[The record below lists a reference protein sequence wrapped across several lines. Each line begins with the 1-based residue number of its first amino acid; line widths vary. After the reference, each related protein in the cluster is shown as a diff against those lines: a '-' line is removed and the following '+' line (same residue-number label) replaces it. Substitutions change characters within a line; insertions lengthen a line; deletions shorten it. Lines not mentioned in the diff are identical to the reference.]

1 MSGTLQ
7 KDNDGQHLETW
18 GEFGTN
24 LELYIKKNKKK
35 LIIESYDLIL
45 GFSRG
50 GTILAYSFACLLK
63 DIINEYSDN
72 NKACV
77 RQIPKEL
84 ICKRNDPCF
93 VMDHPAS
100 DHEKNDIKNL
110 LENELKIFA
119 KNHNNNKPINVLI
132 MDDNLTGA
140 TRVRFLEYELSK
152 MNCVESFK
160 TLAYVRHSSFLPM
173 STIKEFP
180 KDKDYFVMP
189 WHIPHS
195 KKELDLQ
202 SEEIYGYNMKIS
214 ILVNNG
220 FSLEAF
226 IDTIKNGYI
235 IRKKTIVNGTSNFHF
250 REIKKN
256 TGDFVEL
263 KTQINRYYPPKP
275 CLKSNDSD
283 NNGKKIEEFS
293 EYLPLCSLCIAK
305 TMVACLTCSYLNCNK
320 RLLKNALNAANS
332 QTISFEIEN
341 YPELKLATKKWFV
354 KSISNIK
361 IM

>member
-1 MSGTLQ
+1 M
-7 KDNDGQHLETW
+7 
-18 GEFGTN
+18 
-24 LELYIKKNKKK
+24 
-35 LIIESYDLIL
+35 
-45 GFSRG
+45 
-50 GTILAYSFACLLK
+50 
-63 DIINEYSDN
+63 
-72 NKACV
+72 
-77 RQIPKEL
+77 
-84 ICKRNDPCF
+84 
-93 VMDHPAS
+93 
-100 DHEKNDIKNL
+100 
-110 LENELKIFA
+110 
-119 KNHNNNKPINVLI
+119 
-132 MDDNLTGA
+132 
-140 TRVRFLEYELSK
+140 
-152 MNCVESFK
+152 
-160 TLAYVRHSSFLPM
+160 
-173 STIKEFP
+173 
-180 KDKDYFVMP
+180 
-189 WHIPHS
+189 
-195 KKELDLQ
+195 
-202 SEEIYGYNMKIS
+202 
-214 ILVNNG
+214 NNG

-235 IRKKTIVNGTSNFHF
+235 IRKKTIVNGASNFHF

-256 TGDFVEL
+256 TDNFVEL

-283 NNGKKIEEFS
+283 NSGEEIKEFS